1 MSLILTLSCQ
11 DRPGIVA
18 AVSGFLASQR
28 FNIRDSAQFG
38 DHETGLFFMRVSIED
53 LEAGADGQGR
63 PLDQVRAAFAP
74 VAAPFEMT
82 WELHDDQARPRVL
95 ILVSKFGHCLNDLL
109 YRYSIGALPVE
120 IPAIVSNHRDWY
132 QRAANH
138 DIPYH
143 HWPVTAASKTR
154 QEKMLRELIEQER
167 IDLIVLARYMQVLS
181 PDLCREYSGRIINI
195 HHSFLPSFKGAKP
208 YHQAHARGV
217 KLIGATA
224 HYVTEDLDEGPI
236 IEQEV
241 GRVDHALSPDQL
253 AAVGRDIESLVLAR
267 AVKYHV
273 ERRIFL
279 NGHRTV
285 VFRG

>member
-18 AVSGFLASQR
+18 AVSGFLAAQR

-38 DHETGLFFMRVSIED
+38 DGETGLFFMRVSIED
-53 LEAGADGQGR
+53 LDAGADGQGR
-63 PLDQVRAAFAP
+63 PLEQLRAAFAP

-82 WELHDDQARPRVL
+82 WELHDDRIRSRVL

-109 YRYSIGALPVE
+109 YRYSIDALPVE

-143 HWPVTAASKTR
+143 HWPVTAASKVR

-181 PDLCREYSGRIINI
+181 PDLCRDYSGRIINI

-241 GRVDHALSPDQL
+241 SRVEHGYSPDQL